1 MQTALFKFYDAL
13 NRIISEK
20 DIDKEQE
27 ICYTYDNDGNILTKS
42 VNGVATSYA
51 YGEGT
56 DRSGYVR
63 RKEFDFGKARD
74 EEVLLM
80 GKYKLTEEEKAAVN
94 KFCKY
99 SVPFIFKSGEYCG
112 YMQYFEL
119 VNFEIC
125 PALLKGKRIDE
136 KIYQAIALREVDI
149 IKEKLDNYALEFLN
163 LYLFIKHLAKKY
175 H

>member
-1 MQTALFKFYDAL
+1 
-13 NRIISEK
+13 
-20 DIDKEQE
+20 
-27 ICYTYDNDGNILTKS
+27 
-42 VNGVATSYA
+42 
-51 YGEGT
+51 
-56 DRSGYVR
+56 
-63 RKEFDFGKARD
+63 
-74 EEVLLM
+74 
-80 GKYKLTEEEKAAVN
+80 
-94 KFCKY
+94 
-99 SVPFIFKSGEYCG
+99 
-112 YMQYFEL
+112 MQYFEL

>member
-1 MQTALFKFYDAL
+1 M
-13 NRIISEK
+13 EK
-20 DIDKEQE
+20 
-27 ICYTYDNDGNILTKS
+27 YN
-42 VNGVATSYA
+42 
-51 YGEGT
+51 
-56 DRSGYVR
+56 
-63 RKEFDFGKARD
+63 
-74 EEVLLM
+74 
-80 GKYKLTEEEKAAVN
+80 LTEEEKAVVN

-99 SVPFIFKSGEYCG
+99 SIPFIFKSGEYCG

-136 KIYQAIALREVDI
+136 KIYQMIVSEGLDI

-163 LYLFIKHLAKKY
+163 LYMLIKNLIKKY

>member
-1 MQTALFKFYDAL
+1 
-13 NRIISEK
+13 
-20 DIDKEQE
+20 
-27 ICYTYDNDGNILTKS
+27 
-42 VNGVATSYA
+42 
-51 YGEGT
+51 
-56 DRSGYVR
+56 
-63 RKEFDFGKARD
+63 
-74 EEVLLM
+74 M